1 MGTFGPL
8 FIISRRWRRV
18 THLIETLVKMKI
30 NYPPK
35 ILCQT
40 VSFYLLHRDN
50 ISKIAC
56 KYPLPASILYYV
68 QVMNAEGAKWGFL
81 QWGTLS
87 SENAYSKTKPVLG
100 GKHQALQFEHGYLYS
115 GWKFLRGRKGHHRTT
130 RWSNSPGT
138 LPARGSLGS
147 ALSKSNKNLCWK
159 AGPWG
164 HWLFWIPAPSANSP
178 ETLQGNRNQGG
189 RLSHLRNYWRVV
201 QSFCVH
207 PFS

>member
-68 QVMNAEGAKWGFL
+68 QVMNAEGAKWGVL

-100 GKHQALQFEHGYLYS
+100 GYEESIRHCSLSMVISTQDESFWEAGRVITELQDGPTAQALSQ
-115 GWKFLRGRKGHHRTT
+115 LR
-130 RWSNSPGT
+130 
-138 LPARGSLGS
+138 
-147 ALSKSNKNLCWK
+147 
-159 AGPWG
+159 
-164 HWLFWIPAPSANSP
+164 
-178 ETLQGNRNQGG
+178 E
-189 RLSHLRNYWRVV
+189 V
-201 QSFCVH
+201 
-207 PFS
+207 